1 MKYLDSGSR
10 DPAHALASWLDG
22 ILNGDVAELR
32 LQTGFFSLDGIGLLI
47 PALEKC
53 KQKNQPTNV
62 LIGSNDAC
70 TLKDDVIG
78 LVDALGIPRDGAHL
92 GIVSFGGA
100 FFHPKTYHIKRPDG
114 SQAAFVGSANLT
126 ASGLALHVEAGIA
139 LDTRDGDAPHHL
151 SQIAA
156 AIDSWF
162 TEQRAGMTLV
172 TGLQTVD
179 ELVESGVLALS
190 RPPRAS
196 PQEKNGGTDQ
206 KVSRP
211 RLKRLFSLPKVKGS
225 TPDTEEE
232 FDAED
237 ELPEIDVEAVMGGD
251 EGEDVVVE
259 VLPPAAAQ
267 AGNNQV
273 FLMTLQKT
281 DVGVGQ
287 TTKGTSRRS
296 PEIFIPLAARDADAD
311 FWGWP
316 NLFKADPTNKGKMDR
331 FGVKMRI
338 GTTVVDVN
346 MMTWPAKHDFRLRSE
361 QLRSAGNIGD
371 ILYMERSD
379 GQSGFTYYVEVIPQG
394 SARHGQYLARC
405 VNAVRNSTRKWGYI

>member
-251 EGEDVVVE
+251 VGEDVVVE

>member
-10 DPAHALASWLDG
+10 NPSHALASWFEG
-22 ILNGDVAELR
+22 ILNEGVSELR
-32 LQTGFFSLDGIGLLI
+32 FQTGFFSLDGIGLLI
-47 PALEKC
+47 PALDQC
-53 KQKNQPTNV
+53 KQNDNPTNV
-62 LIGSNDAC
+62 LIGSNDAS
-70 TLKDDVIG
+70 TLKKDVIG
-78 LVDALGIPRDGAHL
+78 LVDALGIPRDHAQL

-139 LDTRDGDAPHHL
+139 LDTRDGDPPQHL

-162 TEQRAGMTLV
+162 AEQRAGMTLV
-172 TGLQTVD
+172 TSLETID

-190 RPPRAS
+190 RPPRSSLQVKSDATS
-196 PQEKNGGTDQ
+196 Q
-206 KVSRP
+206 KELRP
-211 RLKRLFSLPKVKGS
+211 RLKRLFPLPKVKGAL
-225 TPDTEEE
+225 PDTE
-232 FDAED
+232 DGIGIED
-237 ELPEIDVEAVMGGD
+237 ELPEIDVSAGLAD
-251 EGEDVVVE
+251 EEEDVVVE
-259 VLPPAAAQ
+259 LLPPAAAQ
-267 AGNNQV
+267 PGNNQV

-316 NLFKADPTNKGKMDR
+316 NLFTVDPANKGKMDR

-338 GTTVVDVN
+338 GTDLVDVN

-379 GQSGFTYYVEVIPQG
+379 GQSGFTYYVEIIPQG
-394 SARHGQYLARC
+394 SARHGQYLAQC